1 MVLQRYIADR
11 LALTKFIKTMNL
23 RYFCAAKGC
32 PSKHDQ
38 HHAGFSSDDN
48 PVSDVSASVDR
59 DRKMHDL

>member
-38 HHAGFSSDDN
+38 HHAGFFQ
-48 PVSDVSASVDR
+48 
-59 DRKMHDL
+59 